1 MSTCGVVSSGVTDKL
16 GSLVMWTVL
25 PCLCVFVSSGVTD
38 KLGSLVMW
46 TMLPCLRVG
55 L

>member
-16 GSLVMWTVL
+16 GSSVMWTVL
-25 PCLCVFVSSGVTD
+25 PCL
-38 KLGSLVMW
+38 
-46 TMLPCLRVG
+46 RVG

>member
-16 GSLVMWTVL
+16 GTLVMWTVL
-25 PCLCVFVSSGVTD
+25 PCL
-38 KLGSLVMW
+38 
-46 TMLPCLRVG
+46 RVG

>member
-1 MSTCGVVSSGVTDKL
+1 MSTFEVVSCGVNDRL

-25 PCLCVFVSSGVTD
+25 PCL
-38 KLGSLVMW
+38 
-46 TMLPCLRVG
+46 RVG

>member
-46 TMLPCLRVG
+46 TVLPCLHVG

>member
-16 GSLVMWTVL
+16 GSSVMWTVL
-25 PCLCVFVSSGVTD
+25 S
-38 KLGSLVMW
+38 
-46 TMLPCLRVG
+46 CLRVG

>member
-16 GSLVMWTVL
+16 GSSVMWTVL
-25 PCLCVFVSSGVTD
+25 PCLCV
-38 KLGSLVMW
+38 
-46 TMLPCLRVG
+46 G

>member
-1 MSTCGVVSSGVTDKL
+1 MSTCGVVISGVTDKL

-25 PCLCVFVSSGVTD
+25 PCLS
-38 KLGSLVMW
+38 
-46 TMLPCLRVG
+46 VG

>member
-1 MSTCGVVSSGVTDKL
+1 MSTCGVVSSGVTDKV

-25 PCLCVFVSSGVTD
+25 PCL
-38 KLGSLVMW
+38 
-46 TMLPCLRVG
+46 RVG

>member
-25 PCLCVFVSSGVTD
+25 PCLS
-38 KLGSLVMW
+38 
-46 TMLPCLRVG
+46 VG

>member
-1 MSTCGVVSSGVTDKL
+1 MSTCGVVSSDVTDKLGSSVMWTVLPCLRVFVSIGVTDKL

-25 PCLCVFVSSGVTD
+25 PCLCV
-38 KLGSLVMW
+38 
-46 TMLPCLRVG
+46 G